1 MKINIKKTIISL
13 IYLFVFISIICRMLS
28 KVIPSSPFGLLSY
41 MGLLIVLCLSVVYLL
56 FGIRRKI
63 KFDKFNFFLFL
74 IIIYELVISIINK
87 SIYFPYTIIDIATW
101 PLLIIVFNN
110 YTKSYDIP
118 NFIKKRLFIDYV
130 IIFAISLILISIH
143 LSGKGNY
150 GEVVFPVYYCLT
162 FLPIILNYC
171 EGNQIK
177 KICILACLLALVAS
191 TKRTGTLAAVGGV
204 FIYFVIEAKISNNKN
219 LKIKKYIRLFAIVL
233 IAMTVV
239 YVAENNGNITV
250 LQRLSNI
257 SEDGGS
263 GRNLIWADV
272 IQSFK
277 SASITEKVF
286 GHGYQNV
293 YYELKPL
300 GFDRLAHNSY
310 IEYLYDY
317 GYIGTILLIILL
329 IGIIRFS
336 FKMLR
341 KYDKGAAP
349 LFYSLIVTVLL
360 SVFSYFFEQSAII
373 LPFSILWGCCIGSFK
388 RKEVKKC

>member
-1 MKINIKKTIISL
+1 MKINIKKTIISF
-13 IYLFVFISIICRMLS
+13 IYLFVFISIVCRMLS
-28 KVIPSSPFGLLSY
+28 KVIPSSPFSLLSY
-41 MGLLIVLCLSVVYLL
+41 MGLLIVVCLSIIYIL

-74 IIIYELVISIINK
+74 IIIYELVVSIINK

-118 NFIKKRLFIDYV
+118 NFIKKRLFIDYI

-143 LSGKGNY
+143 LSGRGNY
-150 GEVVFPVYYCLT
+150 GEVVFPIYYCLS
-162 FLPIILNYC
+162 FLPLILNYC
-171 EGNQIK
+171 KKDKIK
-177 KICILACLLALVAS
+177 KICILACLLVLIAS

-204 FIYFVIEAKISNNKN
+204 FMYLGIEANISNNKN

-233 IAMTVV
+233 LSITII
-239 YVAENNGNITV
+239 YVAESNGNIMV

-263 GRNLIWADV
+263 GRNLIWDNV
-272 IQSFK
+272 IQNFK
-277 SASITEKVF
+277 SSSTTEKIF
-286 GHGYQNV
+286 GHGYQSV

-317 GYIGTILLIILL
+317 GYIGTALLVICFIS
-329 IGIIRFS
+329 IIRFS

-341 KYDKGAAP
+341 RNDKSAAP
-349 LFYSLIVTVLL
+349 LFYSLIVTLLL

-373 LPFSILWGCCIGSFK
+373 LPFAILWGCCLGNSK
-388 RKEVKKC
+388 RRK